1 MNATPVIT
9 AAPTRVWEARLQK
22 AALIIARL
30 TLAYLFFTQLWWKTP
45 PGFGCPADFAF
56 TTGSVSDSRLQ
67 LQRTSGL
74 CDWIGIESVWARLP
88 RLILVSNLDNRGD
101 PEIAIDIGFIARLNG
116 TFIDGFVKPNIQ
128 WFGYSVWGMEAF
140 IFLSLFFGL
149 FSRLGGLVA
158 LVQGAQLT
166 IGLAG
171 IGNPVEWEW
180 SYNWLVPLALV
191 MIAFAPGRYLGLDAL
206 IRPRLLTAAEKGN
219 RIARALTRLT

>member
-1 MNATPVIT
+1 MNTT
-9 AAPTRVWEARLQK
+9 AATASSTRSWETTLQR

-45 PGFGCPADFAF
+45 PSFGCPADFAF
-56 TTGSVSDSRLQ
+56 TTASVSSGRLQ
-67 LQRTSGL
+67 LQRTNGL
-74 CDWIGIESVWARLP
+74 CDWIGVESVWAQQP
-88 RLILVSNLDNRGD
+88 RPILASNLDNRGN
-101 PEIAIDIGFIARLNG
+101 PEIAIDIGFLARLNG
-116 TFIDGFVKPNIQ
+116 AFIDGFVKPNIQ
-128 WFGYSVWGMEAF
+128 WFGYVVWGMEAF
-140 IFLSLFFGL
+140 IFVSLFFGL

-180 SYNWLVPLALV
+180 SYNWLVPLSIV

-206 IRPRLLTAAEKGN
+206 IRPRLLAAAERGN
-219 RIARALTRLT
+219 RIARVLAWLT

>member
-1 MNATPVIT
+1 MNTT
-9 AAPTRVWEARLQK
+9 AATASSTRSWETTLQR

-45 PGFGCPADFAF
+45 PSFGCPADFAF
-56 TTGSVSDSRLQ
+56 TTASVSSGRLQ

-74 CDWIGIESVWARLP
+74 CDWIGVESVWAQQP
-88 RLILVSNLDNRGD
+88 RPILASNLDNRGN
-101 PEIAIDIGFIARLNG
+101 PEIAIDIGFLARLNG
-116 TFIDGFVKPNIQ
+116 AFIDGFVKPNIQ
-128 WFGYSVWGMEAF
+128 WFGYVVWGMEAF
-140 IFLSLFFGL
+140 IFVSLFFGL

-180 SYNWLVPLALV
+180 SYNWLVPLSIV

-206 IRPRLLTAAEKGN
+206 IRPRLLAAAERGN
-219 RIARALTRLT
+219 RIARVLAWLT